1 MPCTEFF
8 PPVFLDI
15 TPSLCYKQYI
25 IPKGGNPMKVFAYT
39 AYTNV
44 QHVWT
49 NEWRQGRLSLRYPS
63 LG

>member
-1 MPCTEFF
+1 
-8 PPVFLDI
+8 
-15 TPSLCYKQYI
+15 
-25 IPKGGNPMKVFAYT
+25 MKVFAYT

-44 QHVWT
+44 QHVWA